1 MTILEKVEKIYHAMP
16 ELINDDMGLAIFV
29 MNKYLAKHNAP
40 LLTKA
45 QENAFREMGNPDHY
59 LRRGRTLRA
68 DNEWVRDRFDEKVK
82 EAKEKEFIDFKYNAK
97 IHTEEEP
104 TEPKRHEW
112 RKVFNK

>member
-1 MTILEKVEKIYHAMP
+1 MTILEKVEKIYRAMP

-82 EAKEKEFIDFKYNAK
+82 QAKEKEFINFKYNAK
-97 IHTEEEP
+97 IHLETDNSAS
-104 TEPKRHEW
+104 RAISW
-112 RKVFNK
+112 LND